1 VGFDGLAATMSK
13 LLGNAGQGLPP
24 LVGVL
29 WGIYLYSSALENW
42 WLPVP
47 VIVGAFLVMR
57 IGRCLLHYNPLLG
70 CALIELWVAASVSIV
85 ALGTMLVL
93 WLSVHAGDFLQGTA
107 AEKKAVSAA
116 LVGAVTAYLAVLW
129 TKDIQASEGSLWSGT
144 QLKEGLSAAFEKEDR
159 QPEAD
164 SREWDAVWEN
174 RVRCGGPVGWGLKSR
189 WWRCGI
195 LGRYLKKRR
204 RTGS

>member
-1 VGFDGLAATMSK
+1 MSK

-24 LVGVL
+24 LIGVL

-47 VIVGAFLVMR
+47 VLVVAFLLMR
-57 IGRCLLHYNPLLG
+57 FGRWLLRYSPLGG
-70 CALIELWVAASVSIV
+70 CALIELWAAGSVSIV
-85 ALGTMLVL
+85 ALCTMLVL
-93 WLSVHAGDFLQGTA
+93 WLTVHAGDFLSGTD

-129 TKDIQASEGSLWSGT
+129 TKDIQASEGPFWSGT
-144 QLKEGLSAAFEKEDR
+144 QLKEGLSVAFKKEDR

-174 RVRCGGPVGWGLKSR
+174 RVRCGGPDGWGLKSR

-195 LGRYLKKRR
+195 VGRYLKKRR
-204 RTGS
+204 HVGS